1 VTGPVH
7 RPQNP
12 GACLRQVF
20 FLLLLA
26 VSNPAASR
34 DIVWPSADDNAL
46 WRRECGS
53 CHMAFAPSLLNAAE
67 WQEIMSA
74 LDRHFGA
81 DASLD
86 DSARQ
91 EILTWLQRHGAT
103 GRSSGDAQGL
113 PRITTRD
120 WFAARHRSA
129 IRLWNRG
136 KIKSLADCASCHQS
150 AIN

>member
-7 RPQNP
+7 RPPNP
-12 GACLRQVF
+12 GACLRRVF

-26 VSNPAASR
+26 LSNPAASR
-34 DIVWPSADDNAL
+34 DIVWQGADDNAL

-53 CHMAFAPSLLNAAE
+53 CHMAFAPSLLSAAE
-67 WQEIMSA
+67 WQQIMSA

-81 DASLD
+81 DASVD
-86 DSARQ
+86 ESARQ
-91 EILTWLQRHGAT
+91 EIGAWLQRHGAA
-103 GRSSGDAQGL
+103 GRASGDAQEL

-120 WFAARHRSA
+120 WFEARHRSA

-136 KIKSLADCASCHQS
+136 RIKTLADCASCHQG
-150 AIN
+150 ANN